1 LKAENKIRVFS
12 FELFAQRESACDG
25 FLSHMIFDN

>member
-1 LKAENKIRVFS
+1 LKAENDIRVFS

-25 FLSHMIFDN
+25 FLIAYVL